1 MLRFVGLAGFEGPM
15 ELVAMPVVEHRT
27 LLLWIRDRL
36 ELCEDAVVDVV
47 GDGFSLFGIEVAM
60 RQAQIDGHVRRLA
73 V

>member
-1 MLRFVGLAGFEGPM
+1 
-15 ELVAMPVVEHRT
+15 MPVVEHRT
-27 LLLWIRDRL
+27 LLLWSRDRL

-47 GDGFSLFGIEVAM
+47 GDGFNLFGIEVAM